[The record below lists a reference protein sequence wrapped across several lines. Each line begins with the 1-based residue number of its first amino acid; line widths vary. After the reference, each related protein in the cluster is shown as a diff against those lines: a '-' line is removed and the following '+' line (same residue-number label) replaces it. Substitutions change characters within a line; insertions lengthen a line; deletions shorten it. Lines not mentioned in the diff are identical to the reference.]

1 MDHRRRLPAGSATAD
16 VNKHHPTMA
25 GISSANGQLRHAATG
40 GLHPPSSRASLLA
53 YDPHLVHL
61 SPIDRRESSA
71 SAGSSIGSYDSGS
84 TLTSDLDNSAIMT
97 RLRKSF
103 EQKEEFLRR
112 GLPQS
117 KPAVATDP
125 LSPTEKRSTA
135 AQQSPGQWSDG
146 STVSDKCKFFH
157 FFKSISGTS

>member
-1 MDHRRRLPAGSATAD
+1 
-16 VNKHHPTMA
+16 MA
-25 GISSANGQLRHAATG
+25 GISSANGQLRHVSTG
-40 GLHPPSSRASLLA
+40 QHAPRASLIA
-53 YDPHLVHL
+53 YDPHLMHL

-84 TLTSDLDNSAIMT
+84 TLTSDLDNSAIMN

-117 KPAVATDP
+117 NPTPAEAASAT
-125 LSPTEKRSTA
+125 
-135 AQQSPGQWSDG
+135 QQSNEQSQTTPSATTGQWS
-146 STVSDKCKFFH
+146 SESSASDKCKYFSLRH
-157 FFKSISGTS
+157 FFETRS